1 MRLIYEYFF
10 IILLIVTAIPAF
22 GQGNEELYVQ
32 GDKFMKD
39 GQYYDA
45 YNKYSEYIR
54 SSPDS
59 LKGYVARGYTQIF
72 LKKVTEAIGDFDMA
86 IKLDSMNYKGYAGKG
101 AAYMM
106 ILNSQDAARN
116 YLRAIELNP
125 EDVVSMSSL
134 SVILL

>member
-1 MRLIYEYFF
+1 
-10 IILLIVTAIPAF
+10 
-22 GQGNEELYVQ
+22 
-32 GDKFMKD
+32 
-39 GQYYDA
+39 
-45 YNKYSEYIR
+45 
-54 SSPDS
+54 
-59 LKGYVARGYTQIF
+59 
-72 LKKVTEAIGDFDMA
+72 MA

-134 SVILL
+134 SVILFSDED